1 MKNTSAALALP
12 KRLRH
17 LSSTLTR
24 WTERLHKHQTARLGV
39 GLAFFLSL
47 VPGSLTHEPT
57 NEWFYPI
64 PFLVLFVFLVIR
76 TRNMHTFVQK
86 LQRWQDFLKRQHLR
100 SLGQASERAWKDASE
115 LSLPLPLVRDIG
127 LTGPHSLWTLIDE
140 TLSDGGRRSLLHW
153 MTSPTLDREVLQH
166 RQNLIQRLQPQT
178 WFYSRM
184 TIDTTREDLNASS
197 LQIQEF
203 INTPAVEPS
212 FYKILFINVG
222 VWLATIAAALA
233 SDWTGTPLP
242 GWALV
247 IFPLISI
254 LSLSSASAA
263 FRSGVGLAHNLAAL
277 VPLFGAIER
286 RARHSKPMQEV
297 CAKIFAASPSRSAR
311 RLDFIMNFVGT
322 QTNPI
327 LHFILNAFVPWTV
340 VSVFFF
346 ERLRK
351 KISKDFP
358 ECLNELSE
366 FEVLGSMLILTH
378 YQTQTFPQL
387 GSSTTLGPVLECQQI
402 FHPLLDRA
410 KAVANDFAFA
420 DGKTLGLLT
429 GSNMSGKS
437 TFLRT
442 LGINQI
448 LANMG
453 APVFAK
459 SMTTSPMKIETCIEV
474 TDSLR
479 DGYSYF
485 YAEVRKLRHILTVGA
500 SHTPMLYLI
509 DEIFRG
515 TNNRERQLGSQ
526 AVIRTL
532 AHENSAVGFI
542 STHDL
547 ELTALEDTNPSVI
560 NLHFRE
566 DLDANG
572 TMIFHYHLNRGP
584 SPTTN
589 ALIIMKSEGI
599 PVEL

>member
-17 LSSTLTR
+17 LSATWTR
-24 WTERLHKHQTARLGV
+24 WTERLRKHQSARLVV

-47 VPGSLTHEPT
+47 VPGSLTKTPQHE
-57 NEWFYPI
+57 WLYPL
-64 PFLVLFVFLVIR
+64 PFLIIFIFLVIR
-76 TRNMHTFVQK
+76 TRNMNNYVLK
-86 LQRWQDFLKRQHLR
+86 LQRWQDFMKRQHLR
-100 SLGQASERAWKDASE
+100 SLGLSSERTWKEAEE
-115 LSLPLPLVRDIG
+115 LALDLPLVRDIG
-127 LTGPHSLWTLIDE
+127 LTGSHSLWTLLDE
-140 TLSDGGRRSLLHW
+140 TLSDGGRRSLLQW
-153 MTSPTLDREVLQH
+153 MTSPTLDSELLRH
-166 RQNLIQRLQPQT
+166 RQNLIQRLRPET

-184 TIDTTREDLNASS
+184 TIDTTREELNASS

-203 INTPAVEPS
+203 INTPAVAENFS
-212 FYKILFINVG
+212 KIFAVNVG
-222 VWLATIAAALA
+222 VWLLTIAAALL
-233 SDWTGTPLP
+233 SDFKGTPLP
-242 GWALV
+242 GWVLV
-247 IFPLISI
+247 IFPLVSI

-277 VPLFGAIER
+277 TPLFAAIEK
-286 RARHSKPMQEV
+286 RAARSSALREV
-297 CAKIFAASPSRSAR
+297 CARIFAALPSRSAR
-311 RLDFIMNFVGT
+311 RLDFVMNFVGT

-327 LHFILNAFVPWTV
+327 LHFILNAFLPWTV

-351 KISKDFP
+351 KIAKDFP
-358 ECLNELSE
+358 ECLKELSE
-366 FEVLGSMLILTH
+366 FEVLGSMLILAH
-378 YQTQTFPQL
+378 YQTSTFPQL
-387 GSSTTLGPVLECQQI
+387 KAEGPMLECQQI
-402 FHPLLDRA
+402 YHPLLDRS
-410 KAVANDFAFA
+410 KAVANDFSFLG
-420 DGKTLGLLT
+420 GKSLGLLT

-459 SMTTSPMKIETCIEV
+459 TMSTSPMKIETCIEV

-500 SHTPMLYLI
+500 SQTPMLYLI

-532 AHENSAVGFI
+532 AHEKSALGFI

-547 ELTALEDTNPSVI
+547 ELTALEQTNPSVI

-566 DLDANG
+566 DLDAGGN
-572 TMIFHYHLNRGP
+572 MLFHYHLNLGP

-589 ALIIMKSEGI
+589 ALIIMKAEGI
-599 PVEL
+599 PVDA